1 MKFEDLKTEY
11 AQLWASA
18 VTRTSFKPAL
28 DASAKRIIESKE
40 RYQAVSAMTN
50 VPWYVI
56 GLIHQMEA
64 GCSFACH
71 LHNGDSL
78 ARRTVQVPAN
88 RPPTGNG
95 PFKWEASACD
105 ALLMKRLETIT
116 EWSAERICYE
126 LERYNGWGYRKFH
139 KSTLTPYLWSGTVH
153 YARGKY
159 VADGKWDSTH
169 VSKQTGAIP
178 LLKRMMELD
187 ETIRPTG
194 SIVEAAPLQP
204 EETVPASFVK
214 ADGKASEKGMSV
226 KDALIKV
233 AAPVATVATVAQQ
246 SAPAVIPPAVPQ
258 VLTDGLNNVGA
269 WRGVGETI
277 WTFKDWAA
285 SQPTMAGAL
294 TIGVAG
300 FYLWSKKQQRAK

>member
-1 MKFEDLKTEY
+1 MKFEDLKAEY

-18 VTRTSFKPAL
+18 VTRSSFKPAL
-28 DASAKRIIESKE
+28 DASAKKIIESKE
-40 RYQAVSAMTN
+40 RYQTVAAMTN

-116 EWSAERICYE
+116 EWSIERICFE
-126 LERYNGWGYRKFH
+126 LERYNGWGYRNYH
-139 KSTLTPYLWSGTVH
+139 KTTLTPYLWSGTVH

-178 LLKRMMELD
+178 LLKRIMELD
-187 ETIRPTG
+187 ESVKPVGAEI
-194 SIVEAAPLQP
+194 EATPLVPQETAPD
-204 EETVPASFVK
+204 SFVK
-214 ADGKASEKGMSV
+214 ADEKAPVSRPAVAVVAGTIATAASQ
-226 KDALIKV
+226 
-233 AAPVATVATVAQQ
+233 AAPV
-246 SAPAVIPPAVPQ
+246 VIPPAVPQ
-258 VLTDGLNNVGA
+258 VVTDSLNNVGA
-269 WRGVGETI
+269 WKGVGETI
-277 WTFKDWAA
+277 WTFKDWAIA
-285 SQPTMAGAL
+285 QPTMAGAL
-294 TIGVAG
+294 SIGVG
-300 FYLWSKKQQRAK
+300 VFYLWSRKQQGAK